1 MEKIKVATSFN
12 IELEF
17 EAAASYKRF
26 LAWLTDLAI
35 MYGYLMVVSKIIS
48 ALNIGNSIT
57 DLYNMSAIWLIIF
70 VPILLYHLLCELF
83 LNGQSMGKK
92 LFRIKVISENG
103 NRPELH
109 QLLLRWLLRFV
120 DMSITFGL
128 GALISSL
135 VTPKNQRLG
144 DLAAGTL
151 VINANAKASI
161 SESVFTEVN
170 EGYVP
175 LYPAIMK
182 LNDRDINM
190 IKNILD
196 TSRRSRNY
204 DLANK
209 TAERIKTV
217 TGITEV
223 FEYDAMDFMETLLKD
238 YNYLA
243 VEH

>member
-1 MEKIKVATSFN
+1 VEKIKVATSFN

-17 EAAASYKRF
+17 EAAAFYKRF
-26 LAWLTDLAI
+26 LAWLTDLAVV
-35 MYGYLMVVSKIIS
+35 YGYLLIVSEII
-48 ALNIGNSIT
+48 ARLNINVVIT
-57 DLYNMSAIWLIIF
+57 NPYDWSAISLIIW
-70 VPILLYHLLCELF
+70 VPFLLYHLLCELF
-83 LNGQSMGKK
+83 LNGQSIGKK
-92 LFRIKVISENG
+92 IFRIKVISEDG

-109 QLLLRWLLRFV
+109 QLLLRWLMRFV
-120 DMSITFGL
+120 DMLITLGL

-151 VINANAKASI
+151 VINADTKAFI
-161 SESVFTEVN
+161 SESVFKEVN

-182 LNDRDINM
+182 LNDRDISM

-196 TSRRSRNY
+196 TVRRSHNY
-204 DLANK
+204 DLANR
-209 TAERIKTV
+209 TAERIKAV

-223 FEYDAMDFMETLLKD
+223 YEYDSMDFMETLLKD